1 MGGIARGRLLIGAGA
16 VLAVAPPLARPGAAL
31 PPLSPNPGMMPG
43 PRLAP
48 SLTALLMLV
57 LGLAFAC
64 GSNAQAPSAKV
75 PVVAFIATNSPLSA
89 LTGAD
94 PAQPVVRAFVHRLR
108 DLGYRQG
115 RNLRLEMRSLEGDW
129 EKTEEVT
136 TELVRGGLD
145 VLVLPTSALAP
156 RVRKV
161 APHVPIVMLVG
172 SNIMETGLVQSL
184 ARPGGNL
191 TGLGVDID
199 TEIEAKRLETLLQ
212 IVPRARRVAYVGSA
226 EELAS
231 IYGQRVVA
239 AAQRL
244 GVALLHAR
252 SDKTGYEEAFEFIAR
267 ERPDA
272 FVVAHGPASYS
283 FRRQIGEL
291 AAKSGIPGSCAHG
304 ETVAHGCL
312 TSYGASLAHVFERVA
327 DYVDRILKGANAGD
341 LPIEQPTVFELMVNL
356 RTARAMGLEVPRS
369 ILLRADRIID

>member
-1 MGGIARGRLLIGAGA
+1 MGGVARRRLLIGAGA
-16 VLAVAPPLARPGAAL
+16 VPAAAPPRARLGAAH
-31 PPLSPNPGMMPG
+31 PPLLPNSGMKPG
-43 PRLAP
+43 PWLPP
-48 SLTALLMLV
+48 SLTSLLMLV
-57 LGLAFAC
+57 LGLAFAF

-75 PVVAFIATNSPLSA
+75 PVVAFIATNSPLST
-89 LTGAD
+89 LTGPD
-94 PAQPVVRAFVHRLR
+94 PAQPVVRAFVRRLR

-136 TELVRGGLD
+136 TELVRGGLN
-145 VLVLPTSALAP
+145 VLVLPTSALVP

-161 APHVPIVMLVG
+161 APYVPIVMLVG

-184 ARPGGNL
+184 ARPGGNV
-191 TGLGVDID
+191 TGLGVDVD
-199 TEIEAKRLETLLQ
+199 TDIEAKRLEMLLQ
-212 IVPRARRVAYVGSA
+212 IVPGARRVAYVGSA
-226 EELAS
+226 GEFAS

-244 GVALLHAR
+244 GVTLLHAR
-252 SDKTGYEEAFEFIAR
+252 SDKTGYAEAFEVIAR

-272 FVVAHGPASYS
+272 FIVAHGPASYS

-291 AAKSGIPGSCAHG
+291 AAKSGIAGSCAHG

-341 LPIEQPTVFELMVNL
+341 LPIEQPTVFELTLNL
-356 RTARAMGLEVPRS
+356 RTARTMRLEVPGS
-369 ILLRADRIID
+369 ILLRADWVIE